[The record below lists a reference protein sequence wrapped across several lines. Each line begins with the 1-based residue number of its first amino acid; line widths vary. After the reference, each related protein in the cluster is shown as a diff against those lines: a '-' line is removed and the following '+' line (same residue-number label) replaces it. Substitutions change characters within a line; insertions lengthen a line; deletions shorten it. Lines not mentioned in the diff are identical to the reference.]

1 MTTFLDEI
9 KTKINKEFSPDQLSV
24 IDNSHLHR
32 KHKSFDVNKYHLKI
46 IIKSNKFQNMKKIE
60 AHKAIFSI
68 LAALCQSIG
77 LIMMKPV
84 LDLGADPIA
93 SAAIRT
99 SISFIL
105 ISFLMIIKLIPF

>member
-1 MTTFLDEI
+1 MCSLHNHLKDEI
-9 KTKINKEFSPDQLSV
+9 KTKKYKEFSPDQLSV

-68 LAALCQSIG
+68 LENEMKNKIHALEIEIQ
-77 LIMMKPV
+77 
-84 LDLGADPIA
+84 
-93 SAAIRT
+93 
-99 SISFIL
+99 
-105 ISFLMIIKLIPF
+105 